1 MKMYRVTIVYVDD
14 DTETTWV
21 DAHNEGMACM
31 IVGMYLGYG
40 GMSMQDIGEFI
51 KSVTA
56 VLETN

>member
-1 MKMYRVTIVYVDD
+1 MNGYRVTIVYVDD

-40 GMSMQDIGEFI
+40 GMSMEAIGEFI